1 MRSSFP
7 LIAGNGLAIALTV
20 VIVLPVIA
28 VLAFAGTAPLD
39 DFTAN
44 MGLALH
50 ALRKLELANNAQ
62 R

>member
-1 MRSSFP
+1 
-7 LIAGNGLAIALTV
+7 
-20 VIVLPVIA
+20 LPVIA

-50 ALRKLELANNAQ
+50 DRFEWSVERLVTE
-62 R
+62 